1 MKIDTN
7 DFKNLDFIRSIAV
20 LLVLFS
26 HLPFINY
33 PSYYH
38 VQTMG
43 IMGVFIFFVHTSFVL
58 MLSLKRMNFN
68 KYKLFNYKFYIQR
81 FFRIYPLVIFVVSLI
96 ALLKL
101 NDLLPGDFNLKIF
114 FKNIFLIQEMG
125 ESTPPALWSLPY
137 EVAMYLFLPFIF
149 NFINTSNAKVKIFTI
164 WFIFVIL
171 VLILKYFNTI
181 YFSTIKY
188 VPFFLCGIIGY
199 VYYREYKKKISS
211 IFFILYIFFSII
223 CIPILV
229 MFGIYQNF
237 LGAIFCMPLGILIGI
252 SKDINFIFLNK
263 VTKSIAK
270 YSYGIYLFHEITIYI
285 FLDNN
290 LLIYKNLNLLLL
302 IIVIFIISVISYKII
317 EHPFVKLGKKISML
331 K

>member
-1 MKIDTN
+1 MKINTN
-7 DFKNLDFIRSIAV
+7 DFKNLDLIRSIAV

-137 EVAMYLFLPFIF
+137 L
-149 NFINTSNAKVKIFTI
+149 S
-164 WFIFVIL
+164 
-171 VLILKYFNTI
+171 LIHI
-181 YFSTIKY
+181 
-188 VPFFLCGIIGY
+188 
-199 VYYREYKKKISS
+199 
-211 IFFILYIFFSII
+211 
-223 CIPILV
+223 
-229 MFGIYQNF
+229 
-237 LGAIFCMPLGILIGI
+237 
-252 SKDINFIFLNK
+252 
-263 VTKSIAK
+263 
-270 YSYGIYLFHEITIYI
+270 
-285 FLDNN
+285 
-290 LLIYKNLNLLLL
+290 
-302 IIVIFIISVISYKII
+302 
-317 EHPFVKLGKKISML
+317 
-331 K
+331 